1 MNEINIL
8 HEHAVNY
15 GIELSQKQIDL
26 FKTYLDELTEWNR
39 KINLTGLSTNEKIIN
54 ELFLDSLIPG
64 PYLPKKGRLLDVG
77 SGAGF
82 PGIPL
87 KINNPELHVHL
98 LEPNAKKTRF
108 LKHIIRL
115 LGLENIDV
123 LKGRIEKAGD
133 ILHPGGYD
141 IITSRAL
148 SGLPQIIDWCAPF
161 LLQEGILVGFL
172 GIEAEDTIQKCQ
184 PALSRH
190 QLGLLNKRSYVLP
203 GKNTK
208 RTTVILKKK
217 LAK

>member
-1 MNEINIL
+1 MDEINIL

-54 ELFLDSLIPG
+54 ELFLDSLIPA

-87 KINNPELHVHL
+87 KINSPELHVHL
-98 LEPNAKKTRF
+98 LEPNSKRTRF

-115 LGLENIDV
+115 LRLENIDV
-123 LKGRIEKAGD
+123 LKGHIEKAGD
-133 ILHPGGYD
+133 ILYPGGYN
-141 IITSRAL
+141 IVTSRAL
-148 SGLPQIIDWCAPF
+148 SGLPQIIDWCAPC
-161 LLQEGILVGFL
+161 LLQDGILIGFL

-184 PALSRH
+184 PALNRH
-190 QLGLLNKRSYVLP
+190 RLELLNKSSYVLP

-217 LAK
+217 LGK